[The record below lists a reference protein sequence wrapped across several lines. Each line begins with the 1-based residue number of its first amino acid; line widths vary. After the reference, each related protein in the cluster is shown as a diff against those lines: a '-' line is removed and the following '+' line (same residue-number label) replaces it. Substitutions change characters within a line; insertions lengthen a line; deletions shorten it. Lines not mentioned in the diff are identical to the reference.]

1 MLTDWLDSL
10 DRSITLAING
20 LHFKYGDQL
29 WQLFSDIKF
38 WIPLYL
44 AIIAFLYLRLG
55 WKRATVVLASLLL
68 TFAACD
74 QFSNLV
80 KDLSERLRP
89 CYDSEMISRGLHT
102 LEKRGGFYGFFS
114 AHAANAF
121 GVAICSFI
129 GFRNDKNHRYK
140 KYGWF
145 IFILALMV
153 ALSRIFAGKPYFVYV
168 FVGSVTGLCAGFLF
182 AQLAKLIINKSD
194 LL

>member
-121 GVAICSFI
+121 GVAMCSFI
-129 GFRNDKNHRYK
+129 GCRK
-140 KYGWF
+140 
-145 IFILALMV
+145 
-153 ALSRIFAGKPYFVYV
+153 
-168 FVGSVTGLCAGFLF
+168 
-182 AQLAKLIINKSD
+182 
-194 LL
+194 

>member
-10 DRSITLAING
+10 DRSVTLAING

-29 WQLFSDIKF
+29 WQLFSDIKL

-55 WKRATVVLASLLL
+55 WKRATAVLASLLL

-89 CYDSEMISRGLHT
+89 CYDSDMISRGLHT
-102 LEKRGGFYGFFS
+102 LENRGGFYGFFS

-121 GVAICSFI
+121 GVAVCSFT
-129 GFRNDKNHRYK
+129 GFRNDKSHRYT

-145 IFILALMV
+145 IFIWALLV
-153 ALSRIFAGKPYFVYV
+153 ALSRVFAGKHYFGDVL
-168 FVGSVTGLCAGFLF
+168 VGTVTGLCAGFLF
-182 AQLAKLIINKSD
+182 AQLAKLIINKLGLS
-194 LL
+194 